1 MRTEMHRYHDP
12 LSMPFPASATHLD
25 LVASPSAN
33 MYLVARYGPSIP
45 GGLDVHA
52 LGARQ
57 RVHRKRIYRGHRAAF
72 VRVPYETH
80 QAVFGVPASALVGR
94 TIPIE
99 EIWSRS
105 AAEDLIGKL
114 ADTHDSATA
123 ASVLEDA
130 IALRVAST
138 PMDARHG
145 FVRRAAGLLEH
156 ANVGEV
162 STQLGISD
170 RHLRRVF
177 QEVTGLNPKTFARLK
192 RFDRAV
198 SSALNNGE
206 SNWSSVAVDAGYY
219 DQAHLIA
226 DFHVI
231 AGTTPQKF
239 LAEVRDQRRLI
250 AFR

>member
-1 MRTEMHRYHDP
+1 M
-12 LSMPFPASATHLD
+12 
-25 LVASPSAN
+25 
-33 MYLVARYGPSIP
+33 
-45 GGLDVHA
+45 
-52 LGARQ
+52 
-57 RVHRKRIYRGHRAAF
+57 
-72 VRVPYETH
+72 
-80 QAVFGVPASALVGR
+80 FGVPASALVGR

-99 EIWSRS
+99 AIWSRS

-114 ADTHDSATA
+114 SDARDSATA
-123 ASVLEDA
+123 ASVLEDV

-156 ANVGEV
+156 ANVGDV